1 MQILIHSVEKAINK
15 RDDESGLFQLR
26 IVELDGWDEQ
36 NYRFWKMRS
45 MFWTINVK
53 GKELDVDDRWN
64 IEEETV
70 HEIKRMPS
78 LEVWR
83 SQLDAVIFVLYNLG
97 YRYP

>member
-1 MQILIHSVEKAINK
+1 
-15 RDDESGLFQLR
+15 
-26 IVELDGWDEQ
+26 
-36 NYRFWKMRS
+36 MRS
-45 MFWTINVK
+45 MFWTTNVK

-78 LEVWR
+78 LEVWC

-97 YRYP
+97 HRYP